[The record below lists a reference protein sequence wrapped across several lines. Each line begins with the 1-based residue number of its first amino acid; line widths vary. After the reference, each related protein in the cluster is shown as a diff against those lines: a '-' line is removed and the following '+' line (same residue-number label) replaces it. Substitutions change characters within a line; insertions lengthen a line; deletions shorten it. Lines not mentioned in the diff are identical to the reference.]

1 MRLYVCTLLTGWLLG
16 ASQTLLAQP
25 VLVIDKKAIVKSTEN
40 LSVNLLKKQRYKKIQ
55 DFTEE
60 IRTSYAEIQTLQQQ
74 VLEDLKNVSSVQ
86 DLSWSDLSKSIY
98 LSTELIRGAR
108 QPGLARP
115 GLEIDVLVEHPLFN
129 QHYENVY
136 RNLFIA
142 GGADPLPNDLTELQ
156 QAKQNRVA
164 LIHSFHQG
172 AAERKAYAAVA
183 FQYLS
188 EDLLLKATELNEVL
202 KQSARYSMTE
212 AERIRLQSYAE
223 DYLLLAA
230 RMLERSDQLLLE
242 VASVKPMQQQAQQN
256 RMQLERASH
265 ATTPVSNF

>member
-60 IRTSYAEIQTLQQQ
+60 IRTSYTEIQTLQQQ

-98 LSTELIRGAR
+98 LSTELIRGVR
-108 QPGLARP
+108 QPGL
-115 GLEIDVLVEHPLFN
+115 ENDVLVEHPLFN

-202 KQSARYSMTE
+202 KQLARFSMTE

>member
-1 MRLYVCTLLTGWLLG
+1 MRLYLCALLTGWLLG
-16 ASQTLLAQP
+16 VSQTILAQP
-25 VLVIDKKAIVKSTEN
+25 VLVIDKKAMVKSTEN
-40 LSVNLLKKQRYKKIQ
+40 LSVNLLKNQRYKKIQ
-55 DFTEE
+55 DFTEGTR
-60 IRTSYAEIQTLQQQ
+60 ISYSEIQRLQQQ

-108 QPGLARP
+108 EPS
-115 GLEIDVLVEHPLFN
+115 LEIDVLVEHPVFN
-129 QHYENVY
+129 QHYQDVY
-136 RNLFIA
+136 KSLFIA

-156 QAKQNRVA
+156 QAKQNRIA
-164 LIHSFHQG
+164 LIHSFHQV

-188 EDLLLKATELNEVL
+188 EDLLLKATELNEIL
-202 KQSARYSMTE
+202 KQPAWFSMTE
-212 AERIRLQSYAE
+212 AERIRLQSYTE

-242 VASVKPMQQQAQQN
+242 MASVKPMQQQAQQN
-256 RMQLERASH
+256 RMQLERETIAQ
-265 ATTPVSNF
+265 TPVQNF

>member
-1 MRLYVCTLLTGWLLG
+1 MPLYVCTILTGWLLG
-16 ASQTLLAQP
+16 LSQTLLAQP

-40 LSVNLLKKQRYKKIQ
+40 LSVNLLKNQRYKKIQ
-55 DFTEE
+55 DFTEG
-60 IRTSYAEIQTLQQQ
+60 IRTYYAEIQALQQQ
-74 VLEDLKNVSSVQ
+74 VLEDLKNVSSLQ
-86 DLSWSDLSKSIY
+86 DLPWTDLSKSIY
-98 LSTELIRGAR
+98 LATELIKGAR
-108 QPGLARP
+108 QS
-115 GLEIDVLVEHPLFN
+115 GLEIDILVEHSLLS
-129 QHYENVY
+129 QHYEDVY

-142 GGADPLPNDLTELQ
+142 GSTDPLPNDLTELQ
-156 QAKQNRVA
+156 QAKQNQAA
-164 LIHSFHQG
+164 LIHSFHQV

-188 EDLLLKATELNEVL
+188 EDLLLKATELNDVL

-256 RMQLERASH
+256 RMQLERATI
-265 ATTPVSNF
+265 AQTPIQNF